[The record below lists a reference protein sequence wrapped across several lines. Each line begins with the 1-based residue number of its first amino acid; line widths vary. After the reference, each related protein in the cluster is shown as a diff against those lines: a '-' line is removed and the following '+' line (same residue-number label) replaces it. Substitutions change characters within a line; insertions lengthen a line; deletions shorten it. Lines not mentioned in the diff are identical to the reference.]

1 MMLSD
6 ERSQEARQQAAEE
19 RTSLSVAFAFE
30 LPFGRSSA
38 AAFPGELIG
47 TPHSSNS
54 FTSNYTTLGG
64 LAVLVLRSPQ

>member
-19 RTSLSVAFAFE
+19 RTSLSVAFE